1 MIGTQHP
8 QDCLSTQTS
17 TSVDSPGG
25 TLNMT
30 ASRKE
35 ANRERERE
43 SLIQINSNFILFQT
57 DLI

>member
-1 MIGTQHP
+1 MLESSGGRVIGTQHP

-35 ANRERERE
+35 ANREIEIERE
-43 SLIQINSNFILFQT
+43 SNSN
-57 DLI
+57 